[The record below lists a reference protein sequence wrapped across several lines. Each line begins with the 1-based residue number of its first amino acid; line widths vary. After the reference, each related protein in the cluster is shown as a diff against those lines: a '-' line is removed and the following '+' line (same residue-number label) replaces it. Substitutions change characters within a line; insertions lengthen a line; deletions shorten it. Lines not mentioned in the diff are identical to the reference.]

1 MQILITNDDGINAPG
16 LEVAYNIAKSLI
28 QKKKGSITII
38 APTTEKSGVSHSIS
52 FVRPSL
58 IQKISNNK
66 YALEGTPAD
75 CILAGINYVMKDFLL
90 INCSFHNLKEL
101 NQS

>member
-1 MQILITNDDGINAPG
+1 MKLNKNIAVIGCGYWGT
-16 LEVAYNIAKSLI
+16 NIAKSLI

-58 IQKISNNK
+58 IQKISNK
-66 YALEGTPAD
+66 SSRRST
-75 CILAGINYVMKDFLL
+75 
-90 INCSFHNLKEL
+90 
-101 NQS
+101 